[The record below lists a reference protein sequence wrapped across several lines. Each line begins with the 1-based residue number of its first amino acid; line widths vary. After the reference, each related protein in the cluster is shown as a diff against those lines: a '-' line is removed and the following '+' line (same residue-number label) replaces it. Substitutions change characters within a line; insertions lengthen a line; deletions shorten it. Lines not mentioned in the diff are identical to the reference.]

1 MRSVECPTCLSM
13 LHLTC
18 VSSQHHTLFSP
29 IACVCIGL
37 TVWALC
43 ASTLVFLVSH
53 LTLFCVPWLQVLE
66 HADQEL
72 QEYRSQKQPRPVDM
86 QLRSS
91 SRVKLLEGAI
101 MGTQSG
107 FTSTEDNVIPSS
119 LLKAP
124 NLLLF
129 IQVNSICG
137 VLQLH
142 KIPF

>member
-1 MRSVECPTCLSM
+1 MSHLFVISM

-29 IACVCIGL
+29 IACVYIGF
-37 TVWALC
+37 TVCALC
-43 ASTLVFLVSH
+43 VSH
-53 LTLFCVPWLQVLE
+53 LALFCVPWLQVLE
-66 HADQEL
+66 QADQEL
-72 QEYRSQKQPRPVDM
+72 QEYRSQKQPRPVDR

-91 SRVKLLEGAI
+91 SRAKLLEGAI

-107 FTSTEDNVIPSS
+107 FTSTEDDVIPSS
-119 LLKAP
+119 LLKVP

-129 IQVNSICG
+129 IQVNIISG
-137 VLQLH
+137 VLQLD